1 VIGRHH
7 RDMHVLMLQTGSA
20 GSSAAAADLA
30 RHGYEVVVCH
40 PDGDETCVALAG
52 GRCPLD
58 AAPVDAAVV
67 VRPYAADSALPLED
81 GVYCAA
87 RRGIPLVVA
96 GQPAGHPFGAWAS
109 AEEEG
114 TAVGA
119 TVDTVL
125 ASPLPRLSTIAT
137 ATLRQALA
145 RRGITETPARV
156 EVRRR
161 HGGVAVE
168 LIGVDDLAADA
179 KAAASVRVAGAIRA
193 VDPWVRSIDV
203 AVRP

>member
-1 VIGRHH
+1 
-7 RDMHVLMLQTGSA
+7 MLQTGSA
-20 GSSAAAADLA
+20 GSAAAAEDLA

-40 PDGDETCVALAG
+40 PDGAETCVALAG

-96 GQPAGHPFGAWAS
+96 GQPADHPYGPWAS

-114 TAVGA
+114 SSVGA
-119 TVDTVL
+119 TVATVL
-125 ASPLPRLSTIAT
+125 ASPLPHLSVVAT
-137 ATLRQALA
+137 ATLRRALA
-145 RRGITETPARV
+145 SRGITDTPARV

-168 LIGVDDLAADA
+168 LIGVGDLAGDA

-193 VDPWVRSIDV
+193 EDTWVRSIDV
-203 AVRP
+203 TVRS

>member
-1 VIGRHH
+1 
-7 RDMHVLMLQTGSA
+7 MHVLMLQTGSA

-40 PDGDETCVALAG
+40 PDGEETCVALAG

-67 VRPYAADSALPLED
+67 VRPYAADAALPLED
-81 GVYCAA
+81 GVYCVA
-87 RRGIPLVVA
+87 RRGLPLVVA
-96 GQPAGHPFGAWAS
+96 GQPAGHPFGPWAS

-114 TAVGA
+114 TSVGA

-125 ASPLPRLSTIAT
+125 ASPLPHLSTVAT
-137 ATLRQALA
+137 ATLRHALA
-145 RRGITETPARV
+145 QRGITDTPARV

-161 HGGVAVE
+161 HGGLAVE
-168 LIGVDDLAADA
+168 LIGVDDLAPAA
-179 KAAASVRVAGAIRA
+179 KAAASVRVAGALRA
-193 VDPWVRSIDV
+193 EDPWVRSIDV

>member
-1 VIGRHH
+1 
-7 RDMHVLMLQTGSA
+7 MHVLMLQTGSA

-40 PDGDETCVALAG
+40 PDGEETCVALAG

-81 GVYCAA
+81 GVYCVA

-96 GQPAGHPFGAWAS
+96 GHPDGHPFGAWTS
-109 AEEEG
+109 AAEEG
-114 TAVGA
+114 TSVGA
-119 TVDTVL
+119 TVDTIL
-125 ASPLPRLSTIAT
+125 ASPLPHLSTIAT

-145 RRGITETPARV
+145 NRGVADTPARA

-161 HGGVAVE
+161 HGGLAVE
-168 LIGVDDLAADA
+168 LIGVDDLAGAA
-179 KAAASVRVAGAIRA
+179 KAAASVRVAGTLRA
-193 VDPWVRSIDV
+193 EDPWVRSIDV
-203 AVRP
+203 SVRS